1 MIENKRIKIGK
12 IMQSEE
18 KILNKAKRLTI
29 RIPEELEKKVREEA
43 VRRGTNINQTMLHMI
58 TEYLKN
64 QNME

>member
-1 MIENKRIKIGK
+1 MENKKI
-12 IMQSEE
+12 
-18 KILNKAKRLTI
+18 NKAKRLTI

-43 VRRGTNINQTMLHMI
+43 VRRGININQTMLHMI